1 MTMNKLKAIGG
12 LIAVVVGVAAVTG
25 LAIITITRF
34 GSKETDSIVAIT
46 SSAFGIISALVG
58 AYLGIKITADTT
70 ARAGD
75 NIKKAAVAEHE
86 AYIAQEQVSAMEDTA
101 EEQAPG
107 QADAIKAA
115 AAGAR
120 EEAARTGP
128 PSGGVV

>member
-1 MTMNKLKAIGG
+1 MNTNKLKAIGG
-12 LIAVVVGVAAVTG
+12 LIAVGIGVTAVTG
-25 LAIITITRF
+25 LAIVTITRL
-34 GSKETDSIVAIT
+34 GSEEKDSMVAVT

-86 AYIAQEQVSAMEDTA
+86 AYIAKEQVSAMEESA
-101 EEQAPG
+101 EKRAPA

-115 AAGAR
+115 AADAR
-120 EEAARTGP
+120 EEAARTSP
-128 PSGGVV
+128 PSGGVT

>member
-1 MTMNKLKAIGG
+1 MTTNKLKAIGG
-12 LIAVVVGVAAVTG
+12 LIAVAIGVGAVTG
-25 LAIITITRF
+25 LAIVTITRL
-34 GSKETDSIVAIT
+34 GSSEKDSMVAVT

-86 AYIAQEQVSAMEDTA
+86 AHIAKEQVSAMEETA
-101 EEQAPG
+101 EEKAPG

-115 AAGAR
+115 AADAR
-120 EEAARTGP
+120 EEAARTSP
-128 PSGGVV
+128 PSGGVA

>member
-1 MTMNKLKAIGG
+1 MTTNKLKAIGG

-25 LAIITITRF
+25 LAIVTITRF
-34 GSKETDSIVAIT
+34 GSKETDSVVAIS

-86 AYIAQEQVSAMEDTA
+86 AHIAKEQVSAMEDTA
-101 EEQAPG
+101 EKRAPA

-115 AAGAR
+115 AADAR
-120 EEAARTGP
+120 EEAARRSP
-128 PSGGVV
+128 PTGGVA